1 MKKLFQ
7 LMAVTMLTIGMV
19 ACSSEDELSQDGAV
33 LAQPQLITLDGGSDY
48 IELAKGEQAAWQ
60 VVDCPDWMVPVAKQG
75 SADETIRIYVESN
88 RRLPIRTGNITIR
101 YANGKSHVTRADQ
114 NDEQPVIDM
123 RRSYAAGWGFD
134 VRTYNDSRGL
144 RDQIF
149 NIQRVLAL
157 DDDLYRNERAASSYI
172 SFYYGDDASDLQNN
186 MQAKLNIDG
195 KFKVFSLDLKASF
208 GMSAINNSKRIFS
221 WIRDITCERV
231 VYLNNIDLTDAQDP
245 DPDDPSVTLFTTD
258 FAQMRQEVIDSN
270 GSDAAIKRLIDHYGT
285 HFVEYAEL
293 GGCYDYYYSS
303 TYDNSENNIDVKATL
318 NFAYAQKFSL
328 KADANYENELKQM
341 DQETI
346 EKFSV
351 KGGDNVDITSKV
363 FAGTVTMADT
373 DAWKK
378 SLTEGKKWELL
389 TFALTPI
396 SLLFPN
402 DDGNEIADKIDSY
415 LERLYYAEVPV
426 TRTAKK

>member
-7 LMAVTMLTIGMV
+7 FMAVTLLTVGMV
-19 ACSSEDELSQDGAV
+19 ACSSEDELLQDGAA
-33 LAQPQLITLDGGSDY
+33 LSQPQLITLDGGSDY

-75 SADETIRIYVESN
+75 SADEAIRIYVESN
-88 RRLPIRTGNITIR
+88 RRLPLRTGNITIR
-101 YANGKSHVTRADQ
+101 YANGKSYVTRADQ
-114 NDEQPVIDM
+114 NDTQPGIDM

-149 NIQRVLAL
+149 NIQRLLNYDANI
-157 DDDLYRNERAASSYI
+157 YRNDKAASTKI
-172 SFYYGDDASDLQNN
+172 DFYYGDDVSN
-186 MQAKLNIDG
+186 MQNDMSAKLNVDG
-195 KFKVFSLDLKASF
+195 KFGLFSLDLKANF
-208 GMSAINNSKRIFS
+208 GMSALNDSKRIFS
-221 WIRDITCERV
+221 WIRDVTCERM
-231 VYLNNIDLTDAQDP
+231 VYLNNLDAYDAQNP
-245 DPDDPSVTLFTTD
+245 DPEDPNVTLFTTD
-258 FAQMRQEVIDSN
+258 FARMRQEVIDSE
-270 GSDAAIKRLIDHYGT
+270 GSDEMVRRLINNYGT
-285 HFVEYAEL
+285 HYVEKAEL

-303 TYDNSENNIDVKATL
+303 TYDNSENSIDVKATI
-318 NFAYAQKFSL
+318 NFAYQKKFNFTGS
-328 KADANYENELKQM
+328 ANYENELKQM

-373 DAWKK
+373 DAWKE
-378 SLTEGKKWELL
+378 SLATGQKWELIHFDL
-389 TFALTPI
+389 SPI
-396 SLLFPN
+396 SDLFP
-402 DDGNEIADKIDSY
+402 DEIAEKIDNY

-426 TRTAKK
+426 TRTTKE